1 MTKLSLAFLDFNQF
15 SGSIPTEIG
24 LLTEMT
30 SLHVDT
36 NSFTGTV
43 PTEVG
48 MLTKVAR
55 FDWKNCQFNGTLPTE
70 LGLLT
75 SLTNIELGGNEISGT
90 IPTSLRGMWGM
101 LTKLGLLDNQLSG
114 HVPPEMFESL
124 RRICMFCD
132 ICLRWVQMLDLT
144 FVLRLCHSPTVYE
157 WERLDRADTYNSRS
171 DDNPDA
177 LRCKRQPI

>member
-1 MTKLSLAFLDFNQF
+1 
-15 SGSIPTEIG
+15 
-24 LLTEMT
+24 LTEMT

-101 LTKLGLLDNQLSG
+101 LSK
-114 HVPPEMFESL
+114 
-124 RRICMFCD
+124 
-132 ICLRWVQMLDLT
+132 
-144 FVLRLCHSPTVYE
+144 
-157 WERLDRADTYNSRS
+157 
-171 DDNPDA
+171 
-177 LRCKRQPI
+177 